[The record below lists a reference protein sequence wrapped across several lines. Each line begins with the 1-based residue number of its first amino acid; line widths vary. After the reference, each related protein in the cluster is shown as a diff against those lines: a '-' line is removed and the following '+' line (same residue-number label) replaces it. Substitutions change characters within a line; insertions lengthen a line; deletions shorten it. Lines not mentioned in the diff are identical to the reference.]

1 MKKCKQVLTAMCLAF
16 VFVFLTACGS
26 KEDVKNTT
34 NASRVPETA
43 ETSASRPSDGSMPG
57 AETDGMEKDRDFE
70 ESTGVLEGI
79 GDDLKDGAED
89 TADWIEEG
97 VTRAEEGL
105 EERDPDTE
113 QNNQSDR

>member
-1 MKKCKQVLTAMCLAF
+1 MSGTEK
-16 VFVFLTACGS
+16 
-26 KEDVKNTT
+26 
-34 NASRVPETA
+34 
-43 ETSASRPSDGSMPG
+43 
-57 AETDGMEKDRDFE
+57 DGMEKDRDFE

-89 TADWIEEG
+89 TADWIKEG

>member
-1 MKKCKQVLTAMCLAF
+1 
-16 VFVFLTACGS
+16 
-26 KEDVKNTT
+26 
-34 NASRVPETA
+34 
-43 ETSASRPSDGSMPG
+43 
-57 AETDGMEKDRDFE
+57 MEKDRDFE
-70 ESTGVLEGI
+70 ESTGALEGI

-105 EERDPDTE
+105 EERDSDTE

>member
-57 AETDGMEKDRDFE
+57 AEKDGMEKDRDFE

-79 GDDLKDGAED
+79 